1 VIVTSWG
8 RDRAEVLFGGDVTSA
23 ELSALLGEA
32 AGRDTA
38 AQPFDS
44 VSYRNSRGS
53 LVNSGEVR
61 EGWTLMATPLAISDH
76 IIGFLFCASV
86 SGARY
91 SAQDNRLL
99 EGLAR
104 HAAAAFE
111 RAELFSRIRDDFAK
125 TVAALSSS
133 LDAAGHTSRGHS
145 ARVMEYAM
153 LVGEELDLDFEQIE
167 QLRFAG
173 LLHDV
178 GMTGVTEDILL
189 KPIQLS
195 EDEIARVRLHAELGA
210 TVVEQIEFLKNITP
224 VILHHHERW
233 DGLGYPVGLA
243 GEAIPLLARI
253 LAVADAFDALTS
265 GTQRRARVSFATA
278 RTELE
283 AKAGTQYD
291 PGVVSALFDALNRQ
305 ALAGATG
312 LLAPREAKGRPDF
325 PA

>member
-1 VIVTSWG
+1 
-8 RDRAEVLFGGDVTSA
+8 
-23 ELSALLGEA
+23 
-32 AGRDTA
+32 
-38 AQPFDS
+38 
-44 VSYRNSRGS
+44 
-53 LVNSGEVR
+53 
-61 EGWTLMATPLAISDH
+61 
-76 IIGFLFCASV
+76 
-86 SGARY
+86 
-91 SAQDNRLL
+91 
-99 EGLAR
+99 
-104 HAAAAFE
+104 
-111 RAELFSRIRDDFAK
+111 
-125 TVAALSSS
+125 
-133 LDAAGHTSRGHS
+133 
-145 ARVMEYAM
+145 MEYAM
-153 LVGEELDLDFEQIE
+153 LVGEELDLDFEHIE

-195 EDEIARVRLHAELGA
+195 EEEIARVRLHAELGA